1 MIMTRKQTAQVK
13 EVEKK
18 LNLFINMIDDSNIIS
33 KDKEDLGI
41 HLTAIFEI
49 LNKNIEVIK

>member
-1 MIMTRKQTAQVK
+1 MTKKQTAQVK

-18 LNLFINMIDDSNIIS
+18 LNLFIDMIDSSNLIS
-33 KDKEDLGI
+33 KDKEDLSI
-41 HLTAIFEI
+41 HLTAIFTI